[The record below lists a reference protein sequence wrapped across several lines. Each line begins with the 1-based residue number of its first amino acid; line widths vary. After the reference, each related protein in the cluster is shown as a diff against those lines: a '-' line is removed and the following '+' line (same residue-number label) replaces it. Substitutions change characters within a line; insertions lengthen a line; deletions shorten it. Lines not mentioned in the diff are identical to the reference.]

1 MMCAFM
7 TPVLKNDWE
16 IYKTKT
22 KRSRNN
28 SESSAVS
35 APPSHRSRPPHSR
48 RRGIGDT
55 GRSFSYHAPSMHH
68 RGDMMLA
75 GSPPRAYHMST
86 KNSRCASRTSMEPHS
101 PGTTSPPVSPLATN
115 SSNGMPRQSP
125 PKSPSSGS
133 LSKFHN
139 KVMDKLKT
147 VLHLKEN
154 HHEDEEQQQEDT
166 RGQS

>member
-16 IYKTKT
+16 VYKT

-35 APPSHRSRPPHSR
+35 VPTNHRSRPPHVR
-48 RRGIGDT
+48 RRGIGET
-55 GRSFSYHAPSMHH
+55 GRSFSYHAPGHS
-68 RGDMMLA
+68 RNDMMYV
-75 GSPPRAYHMST
+75 GSPPRAYHMSH
-86 KNSRCASRTSMEPHS
+86 KNSRYASRTSMDPIS
-101 PGTTSPPVSPLATN
+101 PGA
-115 SSNGMPRQSP
+115 MSP
-125 PKSPSSGS
+125 PKSPSGSKSEGPTKSPSAVS

-139 KVMDKLKT
+139 KVMDKLKS
-147 VLHLKEN
+147 VLHIKDDNN
-154 HHEDEEQQQEDT
+154 HEEGQEDT

>member
-16 IYKTKT
+16 IYNT

-35 APPSHRSRPPHSR
+35 VPPNHRSRPPHQR

-55 GRSFSYHAPSMHH
+55 GRSFSYHAPSAHG
-68 RGDMMLA
+68 RGDLVFV

-86 KNSRCASRTSMEPHS
+86 KTSRCASRTSMEPHS
-101 PGTTSPPVSPLATN
+101 PGTTSPPISPLAATSSTN
-115 SSNGMPRQSP
+115 THP
-125 PKSPSSGS
+125 PSHGPSKSPSSVS
-133 LSKFHN
+133 LTKFHN

-147 VLHLKEN
+147 VLHLKDNRQEE
-154 HHEDEEQQQEDT
+154 EDQEGT